1 MTIQHKLITGA
12 DLHEP
17 KDVAAAAANKVYV
30 ANGSGSGTWAT
41 LATASITDDAVTADK
56 LANSI
61 NTAIAANT
69 AKTGITSSQ
78 ATAITANTAKVT
90 NATHSGEVTGATALT
105 IANNAVTNA
114 KMADNA
120 IDTAELAAG
129 AVETDKTNLPK
140 GKFYFYN
147 TGSPYSL
154 SFASSTAKVAPTT
167 IASGYGNLVTEATS
181 ARLTYTGTPTTV
193 VKLDFDVSI
202 KQASGADRDIMISVH
217 RNGTVI
223 AGSQVVVTSV
233 TGDLHQAAGSC
244 FYNAATDDYFE
255 IYAQNTG
262 ADGTMLFQKVAL
274 TLTAT

>member
-69 AKTGITSSQ
+69 AKT
-78 ATAITANTAKVT
+78 T

-167 IASGYGNLVTEATS
+167 IASGYGNLVTEA
-181 ARLTYTGTPTTV
+181 
-193 VKLDFDVSI
+193 
-202 KQASGADRDIMISVH
+202 
-217 RNGTVI
+217 
-223 AGSQVVVTSV
+223 
-233 TGDLHQAAGSC
+233 HQ
-244 FYNAATDDYFE
+244 
-255 IYAQNTG
+255 Q
-262 ADGTMLFQKVAL
+262 Q
-274 TLTAT
+274 